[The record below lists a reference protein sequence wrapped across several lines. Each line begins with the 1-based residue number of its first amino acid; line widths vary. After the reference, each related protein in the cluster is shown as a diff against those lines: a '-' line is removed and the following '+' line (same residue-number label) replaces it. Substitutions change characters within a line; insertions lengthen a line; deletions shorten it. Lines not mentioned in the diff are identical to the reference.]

1 MLKFLPYVAKNLLGH
16 RTRTLMT
23 VGGTALLMFLF
34 VFVAAAQNGLDGM
47 LNSRDDRLIV
57 FQAYRFCPSS
67 SQLPVYYEEAIRG
80 VPGVKDVLPIKTVVN
95 NCRASLDTVVFQGTD
110 AKALPRARPNFRF
123 LAGDW
128 NSFQGQSNGA
138 IIGRRFTERRGLS
151 VGQPFTAAGVTV
163 QVAGVF
169 ASEQPGEENVIYTHL
184 PLLLNAK
191 SPDDFHVTLFEVT
204 LADPS
209 TADATAEAIDG
220 RLRDRFQVPT
230 ETKPQSAHYQNA
242 LGDLIDLIAMT
253 RWLGAVCVGVVV
265 VLVTNSV
272 VMAAQDRVKE
282 HAVLQTIGF
291 SAPRIVGLML
301 GESCLISLAGGV
313 LGVAACVAWLTWRPL
328 AVSAEGVSL
337 DFTVTPALAARGIGL
352 ALLVGLSAGLV
363 PAWQAGR
370 ASIPSS
376 LR

>member
-34 VFVAAAQNGLDGM
+34 VFVAAAQNGLDRLLDG
-47 LNSRDDRLIV
+47 RDDRLIV

-67 SQLPVYYEEAIRG
+67 SQLPVYYEEAIRT

-110 AKALPRARPNFRF
+110 PKALPRGRPNLQFI
-123 LAGDW
+123 AGDW
-128 NSFQGQSNGA
+128 TAFQSQSNGA
-138 IIGRRFTERRGLS
+138 LIGRRFAERRGLAT
-151 VGQPFTAAGVTV
+151 GQSFTAAGITV
-163 QVAGVF
+163 QIAGVF

-191 SPDDFHVTLFEVT
+191 NPDDFHVTLYEVT
-204 LADPS
+204 LANPA
-209 TADATAEAIDG
+209 TADVTAAAIDG

-230 ETKPQSAHYQNA
+230 ETKPQKSHYQNA

-301 GESCLISLAGGV
+301 SESCLISVVAGAIGV
-313 LGVAACVAWLTWRPL
+313 TACVAWLTWRPL

-337 DFTVTPALAARGIGL
+337 DFAVTPALAAQGIGL
-352 ALLVGLSAGLV
+352 ALLVGVSAGLV